1 MEIKEIIND
10 KIHLR
15 KMKMNT
21 NHPIPNNE
29 NTPFPNYGFSL
40 LVSGRPM
47 SGKTTMVMSQLT
59 NRDGLFYKKFHKVFI
74 FSPSLATIEKKI
86 EIPEDQIFKEY
97 DIEALQ
103 SIIDHQE
110 ANRDDPSEVLV
121 VLDDMIADIER
132 DNSKTFTR
140 MILNRRHLN
149 LSIIC
154 TTQSYARVKLKLR
167 KAFSDF
173 ILFNTINN
181 KEISFFFQELTPFSK
196 DETKILTKH
205 LLQDPHDFI
214 MINAYTA
221 QIFRN
226 FNRVMI
232 QVLSDDDGEMSD

>member
-1 MEIKEIIND
+1 MEIKEIQNT

-29 NTPFPNYGFSL
+29 GTPFPNYGFAL

-74 FSPSLATIEKKI
+74 FSPSLSTLEKKL
-86 EIPEDQIFKEY
+86 EVPEEQIFKEY
-97 DIEALQ
+97 NIEALQ
-103 SIIDHQE
+103 EIIDEQE
-110 ANRDDPSEVLV
+110 ANRDDPNEVLII
-121 VLDDMIADIER
+121 LDDMIADIER

-181 KEISFFFQELTPFSK
+181 KEIAFYFQELTPYDK
-196 DETKILTKH
+196 NEVKLITKH

-214 MINAYTA
+214 MINAYTGNMY
-221 QIFRN
+221 RN
-226 FNRVMI
+226 FNHVMI
-232 QVLSDDDGEMSD
+232 KIIEDDGDSD